1 MSSTVL
7 ITGVAGLIGSNFAD
21 WLLENINGIKVVGID
36 DLSGGYLD
44 NVNKECIFF
53 KEDLVDD
60 NLSYIFK
67 KFDIENIYHFAAY
80 AAEGLS
86 PFMRQYNHRNNLV
99 ATARLINHA
108 IEHRVKR
115 FVFTSSMATYGS
127 GTAPFSEEDRLQPI
141 DPYGIAK
148 MACELDL
155 HVAKQQHD
163 LDYCIIRPHNVYG
176 EKQNIWDRYRNVLGI
191 WMHQHLS
198 GNPLTIFG
206 DGKQQ
211 RAFSYI
217 GDCMEPLWNAGHQ
230 AIASGEIINLGG
242 TQHISIEGAAD
253 ILIDVMGGGIKEYR
267 PARHEVRDAWSTW
280 EKSQRLLG
288 YKDSHTLRSGLTKM
302 WHWAKDQP
310 VREQRVWESYELEKG
325 LYDYWR

>member
-1 MSSTVL
+1 MSSTIL

-21 WLLENINGIKVVGID
+21 WLLANIDGVKVVGID

-53 KEDLVDD
+53 KEDLADD

-67 KFDIENIYHFAAY
+67 KFDIKSIYHFAAY

-86 PFMRQYNHRNNLV
+86 PFMRQYNYRNNLV

-155 HVAKQQHD
+155 QVAKQQHD

-176 EKQNIWDRYRNVLGI
+176 EK
-191 WMHQHLS
+191 
-198 GNPLTIFG
+198 
-206 DGKQQ
+206 
-211 RAFSYI
+211 
-217 GDCMEPLWNAGHQ
+217 
-230 AIASGEIINLGG
+230 
-242 TQHISIEGAAD
+242 
-253 ILIDVMGGGIKEYR
+253 
-267 PARHEVRDAWSTW
+267 
-280 EKSQRLLG
+280 
-288 YKDSHTLRSGLTKM
+288 
-302 WHWAKDQP
+302 
-310 VREQRVWESYELEKG
+310 
-325 LYDYWR
+325 